1 MNKAAHLI
9 ALAALL
15 VGCSDGGSSGT
26 GITTASGNV
35 SSVTSGLTARS
46 GPVPGIRVT
55 IANTTIASATDAS
68 GRFSLAGDFAGPV
81 SMTFGLSDGSSASLV
96 VTVPRGGEVALRD
109 VSVDAVTGQATA
121 KAQTVRFDGLVE
133 GTTCSSQQALM
144 VSRHTPNDGNEYTVD
159 LRTASVRSAAGS
171 PLGCQNLSVG
181 DAVDVRGAVGQQGEV
196 EAESVDVENE
206 FHDGG
211 GDGEG
216 GGSNSGSASGDEGRS
231 GGEGHGGS
239 STSGENGGTSGE
251 DGGTSGENGGSS
263 GGEGGTSGS
272 HSGGESGGSSGGGSG
287 TD

>member
-46 GPVPGIRVT
+46 GPIPGIRVT

-68 GRFSLAGDFAGPV
+68 GRFSFAGDFAGPV
-81 SMTFGLSDGSSASLV
+81 SMTFGLPDGSSASLV
-96 VTVPRGGEVALRD
+96 VTVPRGGEVALTD

-133 GTTCSSQQALM
+133 GTTCSVEQALM
-144 VSRHTPNDGNEYTVD
+144 VSRHTPNDGNKYTVD

-181 DAVDVRGAVGQQGEV
+181 DAVDVRGAVRQQGEV
-196 EAESVDVENE
+196 EAESVDVDNE
-206 FHDGG
+206 SHDGG

-216 GGSNSGSASGDEGRS
+216 GGSTSWSASGDEGKG

-239 STSGENGGTSGE
+239 STSGGSGGGTSGE
-251 DGGTSGENGGSS
+251 DGGTS